1 MACHRHPF
9 PWGDDVSG
17 HELVI
22 DWLGRPLLA
31 NQAHQ
36 MHYRTLGRI
45 RKQYR
50 DGAATL
56 ARAQRIPHHDTIAVT
71 AHAEYP
77 NRRNLPDADAI
88 APSVKSILDGLVDA
102 GVIDDD
108 GPAYVTA
115 VTYEAPR
122 VVTGCTPAVVV
133 RIDADDRPP
142 SLQDESP
149 RSSS

>member
-1 MACHRHPF
+1 
-9 PWGDDVSG
+9 VSAG
-17 HELVI
+17 YEVCISHM
-22 DWLGRPLLA
+22 GRPLLA

-36 MHYRTLGRI
+36 MHHRTLAPI
-45 RKQYR
+45 RKGYR

-56 ARAQRIPHHDTIAVT
+56 ARAQKIPHHERVTVT

-77 NRRNLPDADAI
+77 TRRSLPDADAI

-102 GVIDDD
+102 GVLDDD

-122 VVTGCTPAVVV
+122 VVAGCTPAVVV
-133 RIDADDRPP
+133 RIDAAPP
-142 SLQDESP
+142 VRITEDE
-149 RSSS
+149 R

>member
-1 MACHRHPF
+1 MSHT
-9 PWGDDVSG
+9 V
-17 HELVI
+17 VI
-22 DWLGRPLLA
+22 DFLGRPLLA

-36 MHYRTLGRI
+36 MHF
-45 RKQYR
+45 RKVAALRKGYR

-56 ARAQRIPHHDTIAVT
+56 ARAQKIPHHDTITIT

-77 NRRNLPDADAI
+77 NRRSLPDADAI

-133 RIDADDRPP
+133 RIDDRPP